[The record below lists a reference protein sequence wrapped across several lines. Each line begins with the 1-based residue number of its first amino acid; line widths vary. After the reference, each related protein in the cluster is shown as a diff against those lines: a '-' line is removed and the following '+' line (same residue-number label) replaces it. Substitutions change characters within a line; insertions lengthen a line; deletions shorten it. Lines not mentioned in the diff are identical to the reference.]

1 MPLDPRLQP
10 LVDLMNAQ
18 APADDTGMSVAELRA
33 RAHAGMELSYLAMG
47 DPGPDVASIV
57 DHRIAVGGDGIEP
70 GEITVRVYTPDGAG
84 PFPGHL
90 YLHGGGFWLGEP
102 AQFDSNCKAI
112 AAGAG
117 CVVASVDY
125 RLAPEHRFPV
135 APEDCYTA
143 LQWFVAHADD
153 LGVDPRRVSVGGGSA
168 GGNLSAVVALMARDR
183 SGPSLVFQVLEIPV
197 TDLTGSHPSIEENGE
212 GYLLTKAGMQ
222 QCVDYYLAEP
232 GDAKHPY
239 ASPLFASD
247 LSGLPPALVMTAE
260 FDPLR
265 DEGEAYGAR
274 LQEAGVPTVVRRWD
288 GQFHGSQ
295 SMSKVIPD
303 AAAEYRDMVC
313 AALRDAYARP

>member
-247 LSGLPPALVMTAE
+247 LSGLPSALVMTAE